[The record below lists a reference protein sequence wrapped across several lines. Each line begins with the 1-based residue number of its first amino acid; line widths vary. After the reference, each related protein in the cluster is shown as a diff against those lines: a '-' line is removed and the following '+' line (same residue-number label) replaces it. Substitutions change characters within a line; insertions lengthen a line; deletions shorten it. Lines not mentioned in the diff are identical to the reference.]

1 MPYSLKEHI
10 AERYR
15 RAEEF
20 GQLQKRASTSH
31 ERETLWTTKQHF
43 LLLAK
48 ALERKL
54 GKLQEAPRRRTKKLR
69 SALSP

>member
-1 MPYSLKEHI
+1 MPYNLKEHI
-10 AERYR
+10 AECYR

-20 GQLQKRASTSH
+20 GQLHKRASNSN
-31 ERETLWTTKQHF
+31 ERDTLRTTKQHF

-54 GKLQEAPRRRTKKLR
+54 QEAPRRRTAKLR
-69 SALSP
+69 SA

>member
-10 AERYR
+10 AECYR

-20 GQLQKRASTSH
+20 AQLHKKASKSQ
-31 ERETLWTTKQHF
+31 ERSVLWTTREHF

-48 ALERKL
+48 ALETKLQQAPRQRTRKL
-54 GKLQEAPRRRTKKLR
+54 E
-69 SALSP
+69 SA

>member
-10 AERYR
+10 AECYR

-20 GQLQKRASTSH
+20 AQLHKKASKSE
-31 ERETLWTTKQHF
+31 ERGVLWTTRQHF
-43 LLLAK
+43 LLLAQ

-54 GKLQEAPRRRTKKLR
+54 QGAPRQRTRKLR
-69 SALSP
+69 SA

>member
-1 MPYSLKEHI
+1 MPYNLKEHI
-10 AERYR
+10 AECYR

-20 GQLQKRASTSH
+20 GQLHKRASNLE
-31 ERETLWTTKQHF
+31 ERETLRTTKQHF

-54 GKLQEAPRRRTKKLR
+54 GKLHEASRRRTTKLR
-69 SALSP
+69 SA

>member
-10 AERYR
+10 AECYR

-20 GQLQKRASTSH
+20 GQLHKRASKLE
-31 ERETLWTTKQHF
+31 ERETLWTTRQHF

-54 GKLQEAPRRRTKKLR
+54 SNLQEAPRRRTKKLR
-69 SALSP
+69 SELSP

>member
-10 AERYR
+10 AECYR

-20 GQLQKRASTSH
+20 AQLHKRASKSQ
-31 ERETLWTTKQHF
+31 ERDVLLMTRQRF

-48 ALERKL
+48 VLERKL
-54 GKLQEAPRRRTKKLR
+54 QAPRRRSKKLA
-69 SALSP
+69 SA